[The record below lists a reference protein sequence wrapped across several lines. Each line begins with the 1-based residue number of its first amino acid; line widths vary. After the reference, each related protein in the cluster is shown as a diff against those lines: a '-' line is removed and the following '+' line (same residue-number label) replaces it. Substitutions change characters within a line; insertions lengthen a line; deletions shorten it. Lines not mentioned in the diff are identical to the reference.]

1 LARSYEGRRRKS
13 NTGPTEIST
22 TRQARTTLVLKRNQG
37 SPFLVL
43 PPVLSRRSR
52 DTCHHYKREQK
63 ELKDKLKDL
72 SLRREPTLVEV
83 YAEKSR
89 QAVYEYLKKT
99 RIATREW
106 LLGMEDGEGEE
117 NTPEEQN

>member
-1 LARSYEGRRRKS
+1 MLFRS
-13 NTGPTEIST
+13 
-22 TRQARTTLVLKRNQG
+22 
-37 SPFLVL
+37 
-43 PPVLSRRSR
+43 LS
-52 DTCHHYKREQK
+52 CHRYKREQK

-72 SLRREPTLVEV
+72 CPGREPTLVEV

-106 LLGMEDGEGEE
+106 LLGMENEEREE